1 MEKDLSENILHK
13 IKEEKIKPKSRWQF
27 ILQDYVVWFVFFVS
41 IISGAVS
48 LSVALYLLQINDWGA
63 YVFITP
69 NFINFVL
76 ITLPYFWLIVF
87 PIFLWISYHYFQHT
101 RAGYRLEFIKI
112 VAFNLGASALL
123 GVSFYAVGIGRF
135 ADNVFIKRAP
145 FYGEMMMEREK
156 IWHNPEM
163 GVVAG
168 KIGEVEAGE
177 DFELFGMRGEE
188 WVVEYSEARIASGIV
203 IEKGVM
209 VKVFGNRINDT
220 EFIAKDIKPLSGP
233 GREFRP
239 FFPELTGQ
247 IILEVK

>member
-13 IKEEKIKPKSRWQF
+13 IKEEKIKPRSRWRF
-27 ILQDYVVWFVFFVS
+27 VLQSYVVWLIFFVS

-48 LSVALYLLQINDWGA
+48 LAVALYLLRINDWGS
-63 YVFITP
+63 YVFI
-69 NFINFVL
+69 NSSFINFVL
-76 ITLPYFWLIVF
+76 ITLPYFWLIIF

-135 ADNVFIKRAP
+135 TDNVFIKRAP

-156 IWHNPEM
+156 KWHNPDM
-163 GVVAG
+163 GVLAG
-168 KIGEVEAGE
+168 QIGEVDDGEA
-177 DFELFGMRGEE
+177 FELSSVVGGE
-188 WVVEYSEARIASGIV
+188 WVVEYSEARVAGGVV
-203 IEKGVM
+203 IERGVA
-209 VKVFGNRINDT
+209 VRVFGDRLSENDFVAR
-220 EFIAKDIKPLSGP
+220 EIKPLSGP